1 MRARRAEL
9 QFGHIGPGRRAEL
22 QFGHAGRDFNSAVK
36 GPVIA
41 LCATLVCA
49 LTITAGLA
57 QEDGVLE
64 SARVTGEAALV
75 ADAAHPMWRDAP
87 RVTITRTY
95 LGEPIPGPPTEVRS
109 RWTDDDLYL
118 LYICPYDAL
127 NLKPGPDTSAET
139 RRLWGWD
146 VAEAFIGSDHEHI
159 GAYREFQVSPQGE
172 WIDLDIDRDHQ
183 DRQGGMA
190 WNSGFTVAAR
200 IDRDAKIWYGAM
212 RIPFASLGV
221 SAPRAGLELRAGLYR
236 ISGADPRTY
245 HAWRPTGQ
253 TTFHV
258 PDAFGRLR
266 LR

>member
-127 NLKPGPDTSAET
+127 NLKPDPDTSAET